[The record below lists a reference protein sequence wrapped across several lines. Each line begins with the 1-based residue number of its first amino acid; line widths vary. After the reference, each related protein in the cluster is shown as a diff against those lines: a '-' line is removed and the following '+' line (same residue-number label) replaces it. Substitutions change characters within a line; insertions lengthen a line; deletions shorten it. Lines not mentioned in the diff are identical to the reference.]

1 MNLAVK
7 AGVNQMKEQTQ
18 NLIENEMQDK
28 SIEQKGENDP
38 NGPKEPNLEMNE
50 NKPRPIQPK
59 KKKKLK
65 IDKKLTIRMYS
76 VLFFHTMVITLLL
89 YIFRVK
95 DYDISDELGKLEW
108 AIFIG
113 CIILSIL
120 LSLIVSKVRFV
131 SKIFLNYILYI
142 ALLGLNIIAF
152 VYGGKSKLFDYV
164 VSMMIM
170 FDAGSLTVL
179 TLSSL
184 INDNPSSFWL
194 MCCCAAGHLVAMF
207 IVMKIYED
215 HRYLVLSSCLLA
227 FAIYETMIYNSFESV
242 NKRKN
247 SNNLPSMI
255 SLPFELNL
263 SFAAIIYYILYGIFY
278 WFKSCCCG
286 SEKKKK

>member
-120 LSLIVSKVRFV
+120 LSLIVSLILIFF
-131 SKIFLNYILYI
+131 KISF
-142 ALLGLNIIAF
+142 
-152 VYGGKSKLFDYV
+152 
-164 VSMMIM
+164 
-170 FDAGSLTVL
+170 
-179 TLSSL
+179 SSEY
-184 INDNPSSFWL
+184 
-194 MCCCAAGHLVAMF
+194 
-207 IVMKIYED
+207 K
-215 HRYLVLSSCLLA
+215 
-227 FAIYETMIYNSFESV
+227 
-242 NKRKN
+242 
-247 SNNLPSMI
+247 
-255 SLPFELNL
+255 
-263 SFAAIIYYILYGIFY
+263 
-278 WFKSCCCG
+278 
-286 SEKKKK
+286 